1 MLSRNKTNGWGRQRL
16 GKKGPRSQCCRE
28 YDPSL
33 RGLARIENKMQ
44 MQRRVSENMAYLCP
58 GPFQGPGRSRYVIE
72 GVPGKPGHSSFTGCV
87 QLGNAYG

>member
-1 MLSRNKTNGWGRQRL
+1 MVGAGRGL
-16 GKKGPRSQCCRE
+16 GRRDPDHSAAE

-72 GVPGKPGHSSFTGCV
+72 GVPGKPGHRSFTGCV